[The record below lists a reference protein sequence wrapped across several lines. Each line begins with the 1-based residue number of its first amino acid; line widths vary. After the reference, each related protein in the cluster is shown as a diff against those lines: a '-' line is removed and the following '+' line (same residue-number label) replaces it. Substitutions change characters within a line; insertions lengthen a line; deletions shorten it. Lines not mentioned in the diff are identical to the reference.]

1 MNLLAR
7 QFITYAG
14 IGAIGTGVHFGI
26 LIAAV
31 QGASQPP
38 VVGSV
43 LGFLAGAV
51 TNYLL
56 NHHFTFNSRS
66 NYSETSWK
74 FFVIASV
81 GLLVNILVMAAATP
95 WLHYL
100 LSQAVATAT
109 VLLLTFFLN
118 RCWTFREDD
127 LVNE

>member
-7 QFITYAG
+7 QLLTYAG
-14 IGAIGTGVHFGI
+14 VGAIGTGVHFGI

-38 VVGSV
+38 LVGSA

-56 NHHFTFNSRS
+56 NHHVTFKSHNHYLS
-66 NYSETSWK
+66 TSWK
-74 FFVIASV
+74 FFLIAGL
-81 GLLVNILVMAAATP
+81 GLLVNTLVMAAATA

-100 LSQAVATAT
+100 LSQAVATAA

-118 RCWTFREDD
+118 RCWTFREGG
-127 LVNE
+127 LVNQ